1 MAIREGAWDCPACG
15 QKRNRGPEKHCGAC
29 GSPRGT
35 DVKFY
40 LPEDSQEITDEEEL
54 KKAKSGPDWNCQFC
68 NGDNASYKAFCSGCG
83 AGKDGSPPR
92 EVKFIPEGGESP
104 VNEPVKEPVKD
115 STKESP
121 KPSSTVTAKGAKGGC
136 LALLMSFLLFMLIG
150 CCCSSFFSKDTTV
163 TVNGFKWERTV
174 EIEKLKTIR
183 EKAWEGQVPAGADII
198 SKSKEIYKYEKV
210 QTGTETKTKIVKEKV
225 KTGTK
230 KVKTGVKDMGN
241 GYFEDVYK
249 DEPVYE
255 TREKEVRTE
264 EPVYKE
270 KPLYKQRIT
279 YEIDKWTVG
288 RTEKKSG
295 QDQKASWPNVNLRSK
310 EREGKRTETYTVL
323 CTDDQGKNLTYN
335 AKSEQEWLSIE
346 KGKTY
351 KAKAAFD
358 KVTEI
363 VRE

>member
-40 LPEDSQEITDEEEL
+40 LPEDAQEVTDEEEL

-68 NGDNASYKAFCSGCG
+68 NGDNPAGKAFCTGCG

-92 EVKFIPEGGESP
+92 EVKFIPEGGE
-104 VNEPVKEPVKD
+104 NPVKEPEAVKD

-121 KPSSTVTAKGAKGGC
+121 KSSPVAAKGGC

-150 CCCSSFFSKDTTV
+150 CCCSSFFAKDTTV
-163 TVNGFKWERTV
+163 TVNGFKWERTIEV
-174 EIEKLKTIR
+174 ERLKTIT
-183 EKAWEGQVPAGADII
+183 EKAWEGQLPAGADII
-198 SKSKEIYKYEKV
+198 SRSKEIYKYEKEQV
-210 QTGTETKTKIVKEKV
+210 GTETKTKIVKEKV

-249 DEPVYE
+249 EEPVYE
-255 TREKEVRTE
+255 TKEKEETYEV
-264 EPVYKE
+264 PVYKE
-270 KPLYKQRIT
+270 KPVYKQRIT
-279 YEIDKWTVG
+279 YEIDRWTVD
-288 RTEKKSG
+288 RTERAKG
-295 QDQKASWPNVNLRSK
+295 NDQKASWPKVNLRSK
-310 EREGKRTETYTVL
+310 EKEGKRTETYTVL
-323 CTDDQGKNLTYN
+323 CTDSQGKNLTYN
-335 AKSEQEWLSIE
+335 PKNEQEWLSLE
-346 KGKTY
+346 NGKSY
-351 KAKAAFD
+351 KAKAAFGT
-358 KVTEI
+358 VTEI
-363 VRE
+363 VKE